1 MGDYLFG
8 AALSGQTVWFLGSAV
23 VGAAAMLL
31 YTLVRVFTRGLPKG
45 SVAVALGDILFFVLL
60 AALEFVF
67 LFLLPQ
73 NALRWF
79 HILGQVLGGALF
91 WLTLAPFCFKLFLW
105 FKKTMGCFC
114 EKVFV
119 FTANKKPTDPAEKA
133 EEEK

>member
-8 AALSGQTVWFLGSAV
+8 AALSGQTVWFIGSAA

-31 YTLVRVFTRGLPKG
+31 YTVVRVFTRELPRG
-45 SVAVALGDILFFVLL
+45 SVAVAVGDIFFFVLL

-79 HILGQVLGGALF
+79 HILGQVLGGMLF
-91 WLTLAPFCFKLFLW
+91 WLTLAPVCFKLFVFL
-105 FKKTMGCFC
+105 KKLACSLC
-114 EKVFV
+114 EKVIS
-119 FTANKKPTDPAEKA
+119 FTQRIRTRNEAQKA
-133 EEEK
+133 KVQK